1 MSSRFSLKQA
11 PYGYADFMGI
21 RQKGLAFIDKTRYI
35 ETLENCGSLFPFIVR
50 PRRFGKTLFTNILQA
65 YYDKAAAKDFDL
77 AFQGTYIGTHRTELA
92 SQYYVIRFNFSSISV
107 CNFLTGFIR
116 QIKEGL
122 ADFCDR
128 YHFTEAYSLF
138 DKSYSDPVDLLSD
151 FLVKF
156 NRNFDGKIFLIVDE
170 YDQGANEVLSSN
182 LQQFKQLTS
191 TGGVLKTFY
200 SYLKYKSEGGP
211 IGRIFLTGVTSISL
225 DSMTSGFSIAKN
237 ISSYPVIATMY
248 GFTEDE
254 LRQLILQMVDLTT
267 YKKSSDEIVSRMH
280 ELYNG
285 YRFSPVASESVFNA
299 SICLYYLSYIQD
311 FGEEP
316 DQFIDPAV
324 AHDLSKIHGI
334 LRLGRKADVEEIVD
348 LAVRHKRIPF
358 GQLPDI
364 LNLQSDGRLS
374 KKGLLSTLI
383 YLGYLTYAPGEN
395 KELIVPN
402 RAMALQFF
410 DVYFKFLR
418 HFSKWEM
425 TSRSAYAPA
434 LKSLA
439 AGNARPLVETVA
451 RVLNEASGIHSA
463 AHLSE
468 SDFQSGLLVAGYLAS
483 GYDIATEVEV
493 RGKDKGYIDLLFTS
507 TTGGL
512 SFLFELKYLSKSKG
526 SDSAVEQAIAQAQK
540 QAAQY
545 VQGDNI
551 KHIPNLQKVCVVFVG
566 AEVKAYSSE

>member
-1 MSSRFSLKQA
+1 
-11 PYGYADFMGI
+11 MGI

-285 YRFSPVASESVFNA
+285 YRFSE
-299 SICLYYLSYIQD
+299 
-311 FGEEP
+311 
-316 DQFIDPAV
+316 
-324 AHDLSKIHGI
+324 
-334 LRLGRKADVEEIVD
+334 
-348 LAVRHKRIPF
+348 
-358 GQLPDI
+358 
-364 LNLQSDGRLS
+364 
-374 KKGLLSTLI
+374 
-383 YLGYLTYAPGEN
+383 
-395 KELIVPN
+395 
-402 RAMALQFF
+402 
-410 DVYFKFLR
+410 
-418 HFSKWEM
+418 
-425 TSRSAYAPA
+425 
-434 LKSLA
+434 
-439 AGNARPLVETVA
+439 
-451 RVLNEASGIHSA
+451 
-463 AHLSE
+463 
-468 SDFQSGLLVAGYLAS
+468 
-483 GYDIATEVEV
+483 
-493 RGKDKGYIDLLFTS
+493 
-507 TTGGL
+507 
-512 SFLFELKYLSKSKG
+512 
-526 SDSAVEQAIAQAQK
+526 
-540 QAAQY
+540 
-545 VQGDNI
+545 
-551 KHIPNLQKVCVVFVG
+551 
-566 AEVKAYSSE
+566 